1 MGKVETCAE
10 KSLASVKEV
19 EVTRAPPVA
28 PNTLASTNIA
38 ENTTKSAEES

>member
-10 KSLASVKEV
+10 KSLASAKEA
-19 EVTRAPPVA
+19 EVTRAPVA